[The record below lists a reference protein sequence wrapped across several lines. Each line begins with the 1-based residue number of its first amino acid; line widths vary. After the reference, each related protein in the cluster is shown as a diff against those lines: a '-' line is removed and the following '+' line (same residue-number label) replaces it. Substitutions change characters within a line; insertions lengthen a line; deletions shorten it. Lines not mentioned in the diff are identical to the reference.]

1 VVKVQPTPLV
11 PGLDHVAEKGPP
23 DFKHLNRKS
32 LMTIQG
38 NILLIT
44 SRPAHQKEFV
54 QALDQHE
61 KITVITAESIQEA
74 VLAVEK
80 QPPILVVTDD
90 QVCGLTGLDIVRRLI
105 EVNAFIQ
112 TAVISE
118 LDDHE
123 FHNRSEGL
131 GILSKLP
138 LIPGEGDALKLIKRL
153 EQVSTNIT

>member
-1 VVKVQPTPLV
+1 
-11 PGLDHVAEKGPP
+11 
-23 DFKHLNRKS
+23 
-32 LMTIQG
+32 MTIQG

-44 SRPAHQKEFV
+44 SRSAPLKEFV

-80 QPPILVVTDD
+80 QSPILVVADD

-105 EVNAFIQ
+105 EINAFIQ

-123 FHNRSEGL
+123 FHTRSEGL
-131 GILSKLP
+131 GILLKLP
-138 LIPGEGDALKLIKRL
+138 LIPGKNDVRKLIKRL
-153 EQVSTNIT
+153 EQVSTSII